1 MARVAA
7 LIPRLPFSVQREATP
22 DAGKITDIDAH
33 LSEGAGYV
41 VLHRLLAPEVV
52 DSVLRLLNLE
62 IVRRGLST
70 SEIGQCSQS
79 TFFPHLRWEP
89 EILGL
94 RSEIEKIVP
103 PREGEQ
109 WADAQLL
116 LRFPDEA
123 TEWPLTSHVDALP
136 HWAPDRSYRAIVGA
150 ALSSSKQADGCLVV
164 WPRSHVGAESDPT
177 PVELSAGD
185 VVIMHPA
192 LRHSGSLNTGGTVR
206 YAIYFRL
213 LHASPGTP

>member
-7 LIPRLPFSVQREATP
+7 LVPRLPSSVQRETTP
-22 DAGKITDIDAH
+22 NAETITDIDAH
-33 LSEGAGYV
+33 LSQGLGYV
-41 VLHRLLAPEVV
+41 VLHRLVAPGVV

-62 IVRRGLST
+62 IVRRGLSA
-70 SEIGQCSQS
+70 SEIGECSQS

-89 EILGL
+89 EILSL
-94 RSEIEKIVP
+94 RAKIEQVVS
-103 PREGEQ
+103 PRTGEQ

-123 TEWPLTSHVDALP
+123 PEWPLVSHVDALP
-136 HWAPDRSYRAIVGA
+136 PWATDRSYRAIVGA
-150 ALSSSKQADGCLVV
+150 ALSSSKQADGCLAV
-164 WPRSHVGAESDPT
+164 WPRSHLGADSRPT

-192 LRHSGSLNTGGTVR
+192 LRHSGTLNMGGTVR